1 MGAELVAEVTLP
13 AVSMAVDGSSTSV
26 IMAHNKAYQV
36 HMCDYYSSTPDVVPS
51 GVSERK
57 ISPSHTCDMM
67 TLDVITIK
75 DSDAPVHRKKRDVDT
90 YVLGTIH
97 PFRKTHRSIL
107 GKFFQEISL
116 VASNRRVVV
125 EDSSLWCVESDVY
138 GLSADVVQFYQQYG

>member
-1 MGAELVAEVTLP
+1 MKGAELAAEVTLP

-75 DSDAPVHRKKRDVDT
+75 DSGKSLFTSQINHIIASTHEVCLTKAPIVSDSV
-90 YVLGTIH
+90 
-97 PFRKTHRSIL
+97 SM
-107 GKFFQEISL
+107 SL
-116 VASNRRVVV
+116 
-125 EDSSLWCVESDVY
+125 
-138 GLSADVVQFYQQYG
+138 YQNYI